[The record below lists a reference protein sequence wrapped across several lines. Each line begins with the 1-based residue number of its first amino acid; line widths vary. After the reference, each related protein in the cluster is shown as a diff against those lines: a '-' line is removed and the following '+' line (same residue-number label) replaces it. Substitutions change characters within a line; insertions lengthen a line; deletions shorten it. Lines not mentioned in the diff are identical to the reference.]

1 MPSPACYCQPRPH
14 RPEAVSCL
22 GGGWRTFG
30 LILALLPGLAGGAT
44 PSSALLSV
52 PVSPSTVRPPEGFR
66 VAHGPDS
73 ATQDAA
79 VRILQV
85 AYARA
90 GLNLQAETLPAPR
103 ATQRLEAGRLDGDAA
118 RIAPYFDAHPML
130 QRVGPPLM
138 RVPQVAYTRA
148 DARFTV
154 RSVADLRGRRVGIV
168 RGLMQSARLVAGLD
182 RVTEVT
188 SGVQLYRML
197 DAGRLDVV
205 VDAPL
210 NARRHTAALGLRTVV
225 AQATLCE
232 EPVYHGLHR
241 RHAAVAPRVAAALEA
256 MQASGELAAL
266 ATGAPDGI
274 GSLLAHR

>member
-30 LILALLPGLAGGAT
+30 LILALLPGLAGGAA

-130 QRVGPPLM
+130 QRVAPRSCAYRRWPTP
-138 RVPQVAYTRA
+138 VPMPASPFAAWPTFV
-148 DARFTV
+148 
-154 RSVADLRGRRVGIV
+154 
-168 RGLMQSARLVAGLD
+168 
-182 RVTEVT
+182 
-188 SGVQLYRML
+188 
-197 DAGRLDVV
+197 DAGW
-205 VDAPL
+205 ASC
-210 NARRHTAALGLRTVV
+210 AA
-225 AQATLCE
+225 
-232 EPVYHGLHR
+232 
-241 RHAAVAPRVAAALEA
+241 
-256 MQASGELAAL
+256 
-266 ATGAPDGI
+266 
-274 GSLLAHR
+274 